1 MTYIAFALLCA
12 CTRPGLN
19 SDKRALDAGGTETAA
34 GTDTSTDT
42 ATSADTSA
50 DTATHSDTA
59 DSGCVDA
66 PIADAGPDQTVTRG
80 AVVELEGAGLSGCGP
95 YQFYWTLQAVP
106 SGSSTGTQLQDVH
119 AANPT
124 FTAYS
129 TGRYVFSLSV
139 SDGIQWSAPDTVT
152 VTATD

>member
-1 MTYIAFALLCA
+1 MPKMTFIAFALLCA

-19 SDKRALDAGGTETAA
+19 SDKRALDTAGAETAA

-42 ATSADTSA
+42 SADTST

-80 AVVELEGAGLSGCGP
+80 AVVELAGAGLSGCGP

-106 SGSSTGTQLQDVH
+106 SGSSTQLQDVH
-119 AANPT
+119 AANPM
-124 FTAYS
+124 FTAYNI
-129 TGRYVFSLSV
+129 GRYVISLSV
-139 SDGIQWSAPDTVT
+139 SDGTQWSAPDTVT